1 MDWTREQI
9 LAVVDESPARVAAH
23 DRAGW
28 LELFVEGGLVEDPVG
43 GAPARHRPAGDDQL
57 GRFFDTFIAFH
68 DIRFEVAQDCVVGL
82 EVMRDVVI
90 HTRISSLE
98 VAVPAYLL
106 YQLVED
112 GGRLRV
118 QRMAA
123 HWELPTLS
131 RAALG
136 QGPGALWAMTRLFG
150 RMLRVMGPRWVGRY
164 LGALRG
170 GAGARG
176 KQLLDRLG
184 QALDARDAQ
193 GLSALFASTAD
204 SIGLGPRRLSPEGLL
219 AALPGAARLAFERP
233 LSAGLTTTCRYR
245 LEGGPSPSRG
255 ILLLS
260 LVRSGRELRLGQAR
274 FFPA

>member
-1 MDWTREQI
+1 
-9 LAVVDESPARVAAH
+9 VAAQ

-28 LELFVEGGLVEDPVG
+28 LDLFVEGARVEDPVG
-43 GAPARHRPAGDDQL
+43 AAPALHRPAGDDQL

-68 DIRFEVAQDCVVGL
+68 DIRFEVREDCVVGL
-82 EVMRDVVI
+82 EVMRDVFI

-112 GGRLRV
+112 GDRLRV
-118 QRMAA
+118 RRMAA
-123 HWELPTLS
+123 HWELPSLS
-131 RAALG
+131 RSALG
-136 QGPGALWAMTRLFG
+136 QGPGAAWAMTRLFG

-164 LGALRG
+164 LGGYR

-176 KQLLDRLG
+176 KQLLARLG

-193 GLSALFASTAD
+193 GLAALFASRAD
-204 SIGLGPRRLSPEGLL
+204 CVDLGGRRLSPEGLL
-219 AALPGAARLAFERP
+219 SALPAGARLAFERP
-233 LSAGLTTTCRYR
+233 LSAGLTTTSRYA
-245 LEGGPSPSRG
+245 LEAGASSSRG

-260 LVRSGRELRLGQAR
+260 LARAAGGLEIVEARL
-274 FFPA
+274 FPA